1 VRRAA
6 DHYPELA
13 RALRPKVLYADLDGT
28 LFGPG
33 GSLFAAAD
41 GSVTGRP
48 AEALAALHREGI
60 ALMPVSGRTVRQ
72 MRETARLLGTR
83 DFIAELGGIT
93 CYDLEAEVIRA
104 PGGSFA
110 RGGRPFEALGDSG
123 AAGLLLEAFPGR
135 IEPHAPWGF
144 EDRETSMLFRGHVDL
159 AEVRA
164 LLKRSG
170 YGWVDVQDNGI
181 VSRRFPGLETD
192 EVHLYHLAPKGV
204 DKASAVRADLIRRG
218 LRGQDAV
225 AVGDS
230 AADAALAPLVAA
242 VFIVAN
248 GRRALDGVPLS
259 ENVYVVE
266 GAYGDGF
273 AEAVM
278 AIVGSPGS

>member
-13 RALRPKVLYADLDGT
+13 RALRPKVLYTDLDGT

-93 CYDLEAEVIRA
+93 CYDLDSELIRA
-104 PGGSFA
+104 PGSFA
-110 RGGRPFEALGDSG
+110 RGGRPFEALGASG
-123 AAGLLLEAFPGR
+123 AAGLLLEAYPGR

-159 AEVRA
+159 AEARA
-164 LLKRSG
+164 LLERSG

-181 VSRRFPGLETD
+181 VSRRFPGLETE
-192 EVHLYHLAPKGV
+192 EVHVYHLAPKGV
-204 DKASAVRADLIRRG
+204 DKASAVRADLIRRR
-218 LRGQDAV
+218 LRGEDAV

-230 AADAALAPLVAA
+230 AADAALAPFVAA

-248 GRRALDGVPLS
+248 GRRAVDRVPLS
-259 ENVYVVE
+259 DNVYLVD
-266 GAYGDGF
+266 GSYGDGF